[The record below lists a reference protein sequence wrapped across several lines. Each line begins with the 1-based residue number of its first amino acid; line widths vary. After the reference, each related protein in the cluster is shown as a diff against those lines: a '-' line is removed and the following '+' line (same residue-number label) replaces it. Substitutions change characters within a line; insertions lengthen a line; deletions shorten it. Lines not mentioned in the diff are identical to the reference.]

1 MSIAERFKHLSVLKR
16 KMAWYATQ
24 AEADLE
30 SGLQPEAS
38 VEHLPDDIKMFLT
51 EHNLRHSHPLQH
63 SWWLPLFSGNYSVFV
78 VNYVLI
84 IYSFDYAIFEH
95 GGEGGGHQKITLDY
109 RGEVKWVQKRI
120 T

>member
-63 SWWLPLFSGNYSVFV
+63 SW
-78 VNYVLI
+78 
-84 IYSFDYAIFEH
+84 
-95 GGEGGGHQKITLDY
+95 
-109 RGEVKWVQKRI
+109 
-120 T
+120 